1 MRVLSWNI
9 LHGGGGRREAILA
22 AIAAIDPD
30 LVTLQEVRRCEGR
43 DPLLEGLA
51 DLGLGEQV
59 LSPLGDA
66 RSNGVLIA
74 SRWPLS
80 AEPLRPVDPSADPAS
95 PVYLMKARLSWPGR
109 ATGPAPGEGDGG
121 AEWLNLV
128 AVRFPQK
135 QAQIAPFE
143 VLLALPPSWR
153 AELSLLIGDFNCGI
167 PLFDSQTRTFPCQS
181 QSLGCPDV
189 EPLSCFTFLY
199 GDCQTGFTRLSP
211 MSTPLLLELFAGFL
225 AAGIALWFVL
235 LSRSAKPQE
244 VVVRDPAFSLGGAAD
259 RSAALRRLASDYF
272 LPEGPLANA
281 ALLLLR
287 LAIGVMM
294 IHHGQEKLAD
304 PQQFADTYVAS
315 LHLPFPLFFAYAAG
329 FSELIGSWLL
339 ILGLLTPLGALAIT
353 GTMSVAAYQHILT
366 AGLNIYVLEL
376 VVLYLGGSLAL
387 LLLGGGRISFDGAI
401 VHELLEAPGDT
412 PGDDQATSAFS
423 PAYVTLPGDSRG

>member
-1 MRVLSWNI
+1 MLWCVVW
-9 LHGGGGRREAILA
+9 
-22 AIAAIDPD
+22 
-30 LVTLQEVRRCEGR
+30 
-43 DPLLEGLA
+43 LL
-51 DLGLGEQV
+51 
-59 LSPLGDA
+59 
-66 RSNGVLIA
+66 
-74 SRWPLS
+74 
-80 AEPLRPVDPSADPAS
+80 
-95 PVYLMKARLSWPGR
+95 
-109 ATGPAPGEGDGG
+109 
-121 AEWLNLV
+121 
-128 AVRFPQK
+128 
-135 QAQIAPFE
+135 
-143 VLLALPPSWR
+143 
-153 AELSLLIGDFNCGI
+153 
-167 PLFDSQTRTFPCQS
+167 QS
-181 QSLGCPDV
+181 QFLGCPDF

-199 GDCQTGFTRLSP
+199 EDCQTGAICLPT

-235 LSRSAKPQE
+235 LSRSAKQQE

-259 RSAALRRLASDYF
+259 RSAALRRLASAYF

-294 IHHGQEKLAD
+294 IHHGQEKLAN

-401 VHELLEAPGDT
+401 VHELLEEPGDIT
-412 PGDDQATSAFS
+412 GDDQATATFS